1 MKGTKER
8 YTVGI
13 FAFPNGMKE
22 PPKELVDDKH
32 PLKFKPFDH
41 SGLLQYYYY
50 MDRARKGIESIVV
63 HAHFLN
69 PQLNGPPII
78 NWA

>member
-1 MKGTKER
+1 LKGTKER

-41 SGLLQYYYY
+41 SGL
-50 MDRARKGIESIVV
+50 
-63 HAHFLN
+63 
-69 PQLNGPPII
+69 PILLLHG
-78 NWA
+78 